1 MPASAAYPSV
11 IPENMHAATVANSN
25 TAGMANASVTAF
37 APLEVSVATI
47 TFCPTEKRSAL
58 LHLTSINFSLLSEDV
73 QYDATL
79 HAAHELLCTIRT
91 FTTSPEMLSTMPEW
105 EISVLMLCCVRA
117 RTLFCVL
124 SECFCKLQC
133 LHCNCKSTIIL
144 WKNKI
149 FQKKYHRFIKILPYF
164 TVFLVTSVEK

>member
-1 MPASAAYPSV
+1 
-11 IPENMHAATVANSN
+11 
-25 TAGMANASVTAF
+25 MANASVTAF

-105 EISVLMLCCVRA
+105 EISVLMLCCGRA
-117 RTLFCVL
+117 RTLFLCCLNVFANCNVYIAIAKVL
-124 SECFCKLQC
+124 LFFGKTKYFKK
-133 LHCNCKSTIIL
+133 NIIVL
-144 WKNKI
+144 LKYYLILLFFLLLRWKNSK
-149 FQKKYHRFIKILPYF
+149 FA
-164 TVFLVTSVEK
+164 